1 VVGRKG
7 RRNLRQII
15 GDLFICLVTASAIAQ
30 RHTSLLEKDYKCEES
45 GTLVTATFSF
55 FLLSKTKT
63 EKKKKKK
70 EPSV

>member
-1 VVGRKG
+1 M
-7 RRNLRQII
+7 
-15 GDLFICLVTASAIAQ
+15 
-30 RHTSLLEKDYKCEES
+30 SLLEKDYKCEEES